1 MECLINSSSWPFAIN
16 VDVNEIKSGK
26 ALSAIPA
33 KEHFKP
39 FTGQYY
45 TIVQSTLIVVLE
57 TENYGDMKVHSERSF
72 VDQKRQGT
80 TRFS

>member
-1 MECLINSSSWPFAIN
+1 MAANLFITTPPAHGCWY
-16 VDVNEIKSGK
+16 SGK

-33 KEHFKP
+33 QEHFKP

-57 TENYGDMKVHSERSF
+57 TENVN
-72 VDQKRQGT
+72 
-80 TRFS
+80 